1 MVQPMTGGSD
11 RTIPPMANPMPE
23 HHQVDARAPHRV
35 WDNTISPVLEIES
48 GATVTF
54 EIPGG
59 ADGYFTRQSTTED
72 IRRRPPR
79 EGMALAGPVRV
90 AGAEPGQTLRV
101 EVLSV
106 VTDDWGYSTIVPGM
120 GLLPDEFPEPYLKI
134 WDLRDGVA
142 EFGHGIQVP
151 MAPFL
156 GVIGVAPAEPGR
168 HSVRPPGRH
177 GGNLDVK
184 HLTSG
189 STLWLPIAVPGAL
202 VSVGDAHAAQGD
214 GEVCGTAIETGAT
227 ATLRFS
233 VEPEVDLSA
242 PAFITAGPLDGDS
255 GRGPWFGGLGIG
267 PDLMAATRDSV
278 RSAIRYLV
286 ARQGLTREEAYV
298 LCSVAA
304 NLRINE
310 IVDAPNWVVSCCLPL
325 GIFSPG
331 SSESATAGALS

>member
-1 MVQPMTGGSD
+1 
-11 RTIPPMANPMPE
+11 
-23 HHQVDARAPHRV
+23 
-35 WDNTISPVLEIES
+35 VLVIES

-54 EIPGG
+54 EIQGG
-59 ADGYFTRQSTTED
+59 ADGYFTRESTAEAVH
-72 IRRRPPR
+72 RKPPT
-79 EGMALAGPVRV
+79 EGMALAGPVRIV
-90 AGAEPGQTLRV
+90 GAEPGQTLRIDI
-101 EVLSV
+101 LSV
-106 VTDDWGYSTIVPGM
+106 VTDDWGYSTIEPGM
-120 GLLPDEFPEPYLKI
+120 GLLPDEFPDPYFKS

-142 EFGHGIQVP
+142 EFGHGIHVQV
-151 MAPFL
+151 APFL
-156 GVIGVAPAEPGR
+156 GVIGVAQAEPGR

-177 GGNLDVK
+177 GGNLDVT

-214 GEVCGTAIETGAT
+214 GEVCGTAIETGGT

-233 VEPEVDLSA
+233 IEPEADPSA
-242 PAFITAGPLDGDS
+242 PAYISSGPLDRDPGA
-255 GRGPWFGGLGIG
+255 GPWFGALGIG
-267 PDLMAATRDSV
+267 PDLMAATQDSV

-286 ARQGLTREEAYV
+286 AKRGLTREEAYV

-325 GIFSPG
+325 GIFSAGPPV
-331 SSESATAGALS
+331 SATGGALS